1 MTPQLF
7 STSWRQELI
16 LIDVNV
22 LVYAH
27 RADVTDHELYSNWLK
42 AAVKSDAPYGLSDL
56 VLSGFLRVVTHP
68 RVFRDPTP
76 LKVALAFVE
85 EIRDRP
91 NCVLVLPG
99 RRHWEI
105 FTSLCINSG
114 ARGNLIPDAFLAALA
129 IESGTEWITT
139 DRDYARFKGLRWRH
153 PLG

>member
-91 NCVLVLPG
+91 NCVCWYCRGEGIG
-99 RRHWEI
+99 RSSQVYAS
-105 FTSLCINSG
+105 T
-114 ARGNLIPDAFLAALA
+114 LALEV
-129 IESGTEWITT
+129 ILSQMPFYQ
-139 DRDYARFKGLRWRH
+139 RL
-153 PLG
+153 L